1 MADTIKVKLT
11 KSPISAVPKHRKT
24 IEALGL
30 KKMHHSVELA
40 DTPATRGAVAKV
52 THLVTVEEL

>member
-30 KKMHHSVELA
+30 KKMNQINELPDNA
-40 DTPATRGAVAKV
+40 ATRGMIRQVQYMV
-52 THLVTVEEL
+52 TIVE